1 MRILEHASRRK
12 LVCLKGAVVLS
23 LLLAACL
30 VWPVGQASAAD
41 NPPAPFPQL
50 FYGTI
55 MVDDQPAPAGV
66 TVVAKVNG
74 VQCGSITTKYEGKY
88 GSDDNGVFAP
98 GIAMLL
104 VESNSDITIENGA
117 TIEFYVETVKA
128 DQTAPFESDAATRLD
143 LTVVGPLPTP
153 AGPSSSGHSDIT
165 WPVVG
170 GITGGVV
177 LVGLAGGLLLLRR
190 RHTKAQ
196 VQ

>member
-1 MRILEHASRRK
+1 MRILEHASRRR

-23 LLLAACL
+23 LLLAACVL
-30 VWPVGQASAAD
+30 SPVGQARAAD
-41 NPPAPFPQL
+41 NPPAAFPHP

-74 VQCGSITTKYEGKY
+74 IKCGSITTKYAGRY
-88 GSDDNGVFAP
+88 GSDEKGLFGG
-98 GIAMLL
+98 GITKLL
-104 VESNSDITIENGA
+104 VQSNSNITIENGA

-128 DQTAPFESDAATRLD
+128 DQTATFESGADPTWLE

-153 AGPSSSGHSDIT
+153 AAPSSSGPPDIS

-170 GITGGVV
+170 GIIGGVV

-190 RHTKAQ
+190 RHTQA
-196 VQ
+196 